1 MQRYIGAL
9 EKSKQLNDL
18 YENYGSSPY
27 EHQSIGTEIKPTV
40 STRFNLNKNTD
51 HYNEFVTSITTS
63 RSMISNIFERF
74 YPTLNFR
81 EDNTIDRLQ
90 AI

>member
-9 EKSKQLNDL
+9 EKSKQFGDL

-27 EHQSIGTEIKPTV
+27 EYESIGTEIKPTE
-40 STRFNLNKNTD
+40 STKLYMNKNTD

-63 RSMISNIFERF
+63 RSMFKSI
-74 YPTLNFR
+74 
-81 EDNTIDRLQ
+81 
-90 AI
+90 

>member
-9 EKSKQLNDL
+9 EKSKQFDNL

-27 EHQSIGTEIKPTV
+27 EYESIGPDVKPTE
-40 STRFNLNKNTD
+40 STKFYMNKNTD

-63 RSMISNIFERF
+63 RSMME
-74 YPTLNFR
+74 YL
-81 EDNTIDRLQ
+81 
-90 AI
+90 